1 MKKSTT
7 SSVKDIT
14 DKLEQG
20 LKELFDSDKYKK
32 YLTAMAKFHNYSFN
46 NTLLIAMQMP
56 EASLIAGYNTWKNDF
71 ERIVKK
77 GEKGIKI
84 IAPSPYK
91 KEIEKESFD
100 DAGNRYT
107 EIIEIK
113 IPAFKPVTVF
123 DISQTEGKDVP
134 VLGLDS
140 LTFGVND
147 YASFISGLSKIS
159 PVPIEYQNI
168 PIGSKGYFSPT
179 RHRIVIQQGLSESQ
193 TLKTLIHEIAHS
205 LLHDSSGK
213 KTECKDDKKNRSTK
227 EVEAESIAYTVCK
240 HFEIDTSEYS
250 FGYIA
255 GWSSDKDLSELK
267 SSMEIIRSTSSQII
281 TTLEHELSI
290 MQKGA

>member
-1 MKKSTT
+1 MKKSTS
-7 SSVKDIT
+7 SSVNDIT

-20 LKELFDSDKYKK
+20 LKELFNSEKYRE

-56 EASLIAGYNTWKNDF
+56 EASLVAGYNTWKKDF
-71 ERIVKK
+71 DRIVKK

-91 KEIEKESFD
+91 KKIEEESFD
-100 DAGNRYT
+100 DAGNKHT
-107 EIIEIK
+107 EVKEIK

-123 DISQTEGKDVP
+123 DVSQTEGKDVP
-134 VLGLDS
+134 SLGADF
-140 LTFGVND
+140 LTFAVKD

-168 PIGSKGYFSPT
+168 TSGAKGYFSPT
-179 RHRIVIQQGLSESQ
+179 SQKIVVMKGLSESQ

-205 LLHDSSGK
+205 LLHDKSINKVG
-213 KTECKDDKKNRSTK
+213 TDEAKKNRPTK

-240 HFEIDTSEYS
+240 HFGIDTSEYS

-255 GWSSDKDLSELK
+255 GWSSGKELSELK
-267 SSMEIIRSTSSQII
+267 ASMELIRSTSSQLI
-281 TTLEHELSI
+281 TSLEHELCN